1 MAGSAG
7 PPGFDLQ
14 SAYAQQQGADSDG
27 DQSQDQSQPQGG
39 DLTVPA
45 DVAQQIAQAI
55 QSNDCPTVCK
65 LMAAVISQ
73 GQGQ

>member
-1 MAGSAG
+1 MAGT

-14 SAYAQQQGADSDG
+14 TAYAQQQGG
-27 DQSQDQSQPQGG
+27 DPSQDPSQQGSGGG

-55 QSNDCPTVCK
+55 QSNDCQTVCK